1 MTPDEL
7 GLDVQIEVAATPEQ
21 VWEAIST
28 GPGISA
34 WFLPAEVEGER
45 ITFHHMP
52 GGSSEAEVTDA
63 EPPRRL
69 RFTED
74 GGAQA
79 TEFLVE
85 ARSGGT
91 CVVRVVGSGFGGK
104 GADDG
109 WTAALLG
116 LKLYLEHFAGQ
127 EAANVLAGGQVAG
140 PQARAWEELRS
151 AVGLGDPAEG
161 ARVTASAG
169 GAPPLAGVVEG
180 KLDTMVTLR
189 LERARARAGFRRRR
203 RPGRRDRVRD
213 PAGAVLRARGR
224 RDRRARRAG
233 LAGAAGSRANGGQV
247 ADRPGGTPTSLLS
260 AAAVRYATNTRP
272 SRAGTSV
279 IDRRATRSGTS
290 ASGSSRSQRRAS
302 TRSTAAISNWAK
314 LAPRQ
319 RRTPPPNG
327 IQV

>member
-151 AVGLGDPAEG
+151 AVGLGDPVEG

-169 GAPPLAGVVEG
+169 GTSPLAGVVAG

-189 LERARARAGFRRRR
+189 LEQPAPGLAFVGVGGPDDETVFAILRAQFFG
-203 RPGRRDRVRD
+203 PE
-213 PAGAVLRARGR
+213 AGAIAERDEPVWRELLDRERTAGR
-224 RDRRARRAG
+224 
-233 LAGAAGSRANGGQV
+233 
-247 ADRPGGTPTSLLS
+247 
-260 AAAVRYATNTRP
+260 
-272 SRAGTSV
+272 
-279 IDRRATRSGTS
+279 
-290 ASGSSRSQRRAS
+290 
-302 TRSTAAISNWAK
+302 
-314 LAPRQ
+314 
-319 RRTPPPNG
+319 
-327 IQV
+327 

>member
-7 GLDVQIEVAATPEQ
+7 GLDLQIEVTATPEQ

-34 WFLPAEVEGER
+34 WFMPAEVEGGR
-45 ITFHHMP
+45 ITFHHMA

-63 EPPRRL
+63 EVPRRL

-79 TEFLVE
+79 TELLVE

-127 EAANVLAGGQVAG
+127 EAANVLAGGQVPG
-140 PQARAWEELRS
+140 SQARAWDQLQ
-151 AVGLGDPAEG
+151 ATVGLDDPAEG
-161 ARVTASAG
+161 ERITTSAV
-169 GAPPLAGVVEG
+169 GAPRLTGVVEG

-189 LERARARAGFRRRR
+189 LEEPAPGLGFVGVGG
-203 RPGRRDRVRD
+203 PDDETVF
-213 PAGAVLRARGR
+213 AILRAQFFG
-224 RDRRARRAG
+224 
-233 LAGAAGSRANGGQV
+233 
-247 ADRPGGTPTSLLS
+247 PE
-260 AAAVRYATNTRP
+260 AAALAERDEPVWRSLIDERVG
-272 SRAGTSV
+272 AG
-279 IDRRATRSGTS
+279 RS
-290 ASGSSRSQRRAS
+290 
-302 TRSTAAISNWAK
+302 
-314 LAPRQ
+314 
-319 RRTPPPNG
+319 
-327 IQV
+327 